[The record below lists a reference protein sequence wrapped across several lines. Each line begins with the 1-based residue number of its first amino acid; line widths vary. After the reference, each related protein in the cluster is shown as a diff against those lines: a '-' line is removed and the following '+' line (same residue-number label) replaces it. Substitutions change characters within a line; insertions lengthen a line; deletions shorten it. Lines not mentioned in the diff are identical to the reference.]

1 MEMSLVSSKPG
12 APHEGKALAILE
24 PSQVGEA
31 RRAVAAM
38 GERLGLDA
46 TRMGRLAIVAT
57 EAASNLIKHGG
68 GGELVVRAIG
78 TAGRPGVEML
88 ALDRGPGIADVA
100 RSLRD
105 GYSTSGTPGTGLGAI
120 RRLSDEFDLYSS
132 SGRGTA
138 MLSRLYGAG
147 AAAPEARLQDA
158 AVCLPKPREDVSG
171 DAWAIQYRAA
181 GARVAVVDG
190 LGHGPDA
197 HLAASRALAA
207 LAQDRGTAAEAV
219 ETCHDALRSTR
230 GAAVA
235 VAEVDLANREVHFAG
250 VGNVTGAVIAGGRR
264 QNMVSVNGTAGQGTV
279 RVRAFQYA
287 WEPGSV
293 MVMASDGLGTR
304 WSLGDYPGLAAR
316 HPALVAGVLYRD
328 HTRGRDDV
336 TVVVVRERPEDGGGV
351 A

>member
-1 MEMSLVSSKPG
+1 MEMSRVSSKLG
-12 APHEGKALAILE
+12 APHEGKAL
-24 PSQVGEA
+24 PVVDSSQVGEA
-31 RRAVAAM
+31 RRAVVAM

-57 EAASNLIKHGG
+57 EAAGNLIKHGG
-68 GGELVVRAIG
+68 GGQLLVRAIG
-78 TAGRPGVEML
+78 NGDRPGLEML
-88 ALDRGPGIADVA
+88 ALDRGPGIADMA

-138 MLSRLYGAG
+138 VLSRLYTDGP
-147 AAAPEARLQDA
+147 APPEPRLQVA

-171 DAWAIQYRAA
+171 DAWAIEHRTS
-181 GARVAVVDG
+181 GARVTVVDG

-197 HLAASRALAA
+197 HHAASRALAA
-207 LAQDRGTAAEAV
+207 LAHDHGTAAEAV
-219 ETCHDALRSTR
+219 ETCHYALRSTR

-235 VAEVDLANREVHFAG
+235 VAEVDVAGGEVRFAG
-250 VGNVTGAVIAGGRR
+250 VGNITGAVIAGGRR

-279 RVRAFQYA
+279 RVRQFQYA
-287 WEPGSV
+287 WEPGCV

-316 HPALVAGVLYRD
+316 DPALVAGVLYRD

-336 TVVVVRERPEDGGGV
+336 TVVVVRERLEAGGLN
-351 A
+351 